1 MYEFEPMYLTIL
13 LETANVTGPIFI
25 LVILGVLLKRIGF
38 ISDAFVQSSSKL
50 VFSLCLPVLL
60 FTTISQID
68 LDDSFDLDVFNFSIV
83 ASCLTFTLSWLV
95 AVIFVKPRK
104 DRGVFVQGSFRSNLG
119 VVGLALCSNAFG
131 AEGLVL
137 ASLLLASMTFTY
149 NILCV
154 LVLSYYNADQTVTL
168 RAVTLDILKNP
179 LIISIAIAVLVNVL
193 SIPIPTILLSAGD
206 HLGQLALPLALLGCG
221 AGMNL
226 RALRSSS
233 TLTVLAVLL
242 KTLLLPLVVTLLA
255 WQLGFTGLSLGV
267 LFLLFV
273 SPTATASFIMVKSM
287 GGNDVLAANLIMV
300 TTLVSI
306 FTCSLGLFLLRVW
319 NLV

>member
-1 MYEFEPMYLTIL
+1 M
-13 LETANVTGPIFI
+13 
-25 LVILGVLLKRIGF
+25 
-38 ISDAFVQSSSKL
+38 
-50 VFSLCLPVLL
+50 
-60 FTTISQID
+60 
-68 LDDSFDLDVFNFSIV
+68 
-83 ASCLTFTLSWLV
+83 
-95 AVIFVKPRK
+95 
-104 DRGVFVQGSFRSNLG
+104 
-119 VVGLALCSNAFG
+119 VGLALCSNAFG

-206 HLGQLALPLALLGCG
+206 YLGQLALPLALLGCG